1 MITIQEVRTKGDLKR
16 FSSFPNH
23 LYKDVPQY
31 IPPLAA
37 DDLEDWNPRKNPA
50 FEYCDVKCFLA
61 LRDGRIVGR
70 VGAILNHKA
79 NEKWQTN
86 RMRFSQLDF
95 VDDPEVSAALMGA
108 VENFAREKGCDEIHG
123 PLGFTDL
130 DREGLL
136 IEGFDRKSMFITYYN
151 HPYYKVHLEK
161 LGYGKD
167 VDWVEYLLPVPQ
179 DERTIDRLQRLSERV
194 ASHNRLHIAEIR
206 RRKDYGPYVEK
217 FFRLWNTCY
226 APLYGTTPLTD
237 AQIRRYVK
245 KFVPLVNPD
254 LACFVMDE
262 EENLVAFGVS
272 APSIANALRKSN
284 GKMLPFGF
292 ARLLYALKKN
302 DTLDLFLIAVRPDYQ
317 NRAVNA
323 ILLNHVLKG
332 CLKMGITHAE
342 TGPQLETN
350 HKILTQWNTFQPEL
364 HKRRRCFIKQLAP
377 TV

>member
-1 MITIQEVRTKGDLKR
+1 MD
-16 FSSFPNH
+16 
-23 LYKDVPQY
+23 
-31 IPPLAA
+31 
-37 DDLEDWNPRKNPA
+37 
-50 FEYCDVKCFLA
+50 CFLA

-272 APSIANALRKSN
+272 APSIANALKKSN

-350 HKILTQWNTFQPEL
+350 HKILSQWNTFQPEL

>member
-1 MITIQEVRTKGDLKR
+1 MLSPAAGPTDDCWQYY
-16 FSSFPNH
+16 SM
-23 LYKDVPQY
+23 KDPLWAQY
-31 IPPLAA
+31 P
-37 DDLEDWNPRKNPA
+37 
-50 FEYCDVKCFLA
+50 
-61 LRDGRIVGR
+61 
-70 VGAILNHKA
+70 

-272 APSIANALRKSN
+272 APSIANALKKSN
-284 GKMLPFGF
+284 GRMLPFGF

-350 HKILTQWNTFQPEL
+350 HKILSQWNTFQPEL

>member
-1 MITIQEVRTKGDLKR
+1 M
-16 FSSFPNH
+16 
-23 LYKDVPQY
+23 
-31 IPPLAA
+31 
-37 DDLEDWNPRKNPA
+37 
-50 FEYCDVKCFLA
+50 
-61 LRDGRIVGR
+61 
-70 VGAILNHKA
+70 
-79 NEKWQTN
+79 
-86 RMRFSQLDF
+86 
-95 VDDPEVSAALMGA
+95 DDPEVSAALMGA
-108 VENFAREKGCDEIHG
+108 VEDFAREKGCDEIHG

-136 IEGFDRKSMFITYYN
+136 VEGFDRKSMFITYYN

-179 DERTIDRLQRLSERV
+179 DAHTIDRLQRLSERV

-226 APLYGTTPLTD
+226 APLYGTTPLTE
-237 AQIRRYVK
+237 AQIQRYVK

-272 APSIANALRKSN
+272 APSIANALKKSN

-292 ARLLYALKKN
+292 ARLLYALRKN

-317 NRAVNA
+317 NKAVNA

-350 HKILTQWNTFQPEL
+350 HKILSQWNTFQPEL

>member
-1 MITIQEVRTKGDLKR
+1 MRTIQEVRTKGDLKR

-136 IEGFDRKSMFITYYN
+136 IEGFDR
-151 HPYYKVHLEK
+151 
-161 LGYGKD
+161 
-167 VDWVEYLLPVPQ
+167 
-179 DERTIDRLQRLSERV
+179 
-194 ASHNRLHIAEIR
+194 
-206 RRKDYGPYVEK
+206 
-217 FFRLWNTCY
+217 
-226 APLYGTTPLTD
+226 
-237 AQIRRYVK
+237 
-245 KFVPLVNPD
+245 
-254 LACFVMDE
+254 
-262 EENLVAFGVS
+262 
-272 APSIANALRKSN
+272 
-284 GKMLPFGF
+284 
-292 ARLLYALKKN
+292 
-302 DTLDLFLIAVRPDYQ
+302 
-317 NRAVNA
+317 
-323 ILLNHVLKG
+323 
-332 CLKMGITHAE
+332 
-342 TGPQLETN
+342 
-350 HKILTQWNTFQPEL
+350 
-364 HKRRRCFIKQLAP
+364 
-377 TV
+377 

>member
-37 DDLEDWNPRKNPA
+37 DDLEDWNPKKNPA

-61 LRDGRIVGR
+61 LRDGKIVGR

-161 LGYGKD
+161 LGYGND
-167 VDWVEYLLPVPQ
+167 VAWVEYLLPVPQ

-262 EENLVAFGVS
+262 EENLVAFGGS
-272 APSIANALRKSN
+272 APSIAN
-284 GKMLPFGF
+284 
-292 ARLLYALKKN
+292 
-302 DTLDLFLIAVRPDYQ
+302 
-317 NRAVNA
+317 
-323 ILLNHVLKG
+323 
-332 CLKMGITHAE
+332 AE

-350 HKILTQWNTFQPEL
+350 HKILSQWNTFQPEL